1 MPAHDI
7 EFWDWPIPRK
17 RDPRVPL
24 VSAEASW
31 RAAVTVRAR
40 GDAAKA
46 DRLAAEGDALYERY
60 LDEAAERRLAQLA
73 RPSD

>member
-1 MPAHDI
+1 
-7 EFWDWPIPRK
+7 
-17 RDPRVPL
+17 
-24 VSAEASW
+24 
-31 RAAVTVRAR
+31 VRAR